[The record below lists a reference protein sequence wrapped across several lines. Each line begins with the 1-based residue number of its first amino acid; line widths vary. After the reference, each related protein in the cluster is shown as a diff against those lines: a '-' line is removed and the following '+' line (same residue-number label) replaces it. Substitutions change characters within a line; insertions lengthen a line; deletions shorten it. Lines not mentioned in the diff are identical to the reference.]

1 MKRLLLLTIPI
12 VLVMLA
18 AGCSSGKKHHNMAMP
33 DPQSFNA
40 HFGDMDADG
49 DDLVN
54 GEEFAAHFQNA
65 DQKVFTA
72 IDLNQDGNIDHDEW
86 HEFKAA
92 HGLKHHE

>member
-1 MKRLLLLTIPI
+1 MKRLLLLTIPL

-18 AGCSSGKKHHNMAMP
+18 VGCSSGKKYHSTAMP

-49 DDLVN
+49 DGLVSWD
-54 GEEFAAHFQNA
+54 EFSANFEHAEQN
-65 DQKVFTA
+65 VYNA

-92 HGLKHHE
+92 HGLKHIE

>member
-1 MKRLLLLTIPI
+1 MKRLLLITIPI
-12 VLVMLA
+12 VLVMLTV
-18 AGCSSGKKHHNMAMP
+18 GCSSHKKHHSTDIP

-40 HFGDMDADG
+40 HFGDMDANG

-54 GEEFAAHFQNA
+54 WEEFAAHFQNA
-65 DQKVFTA
+65 DQKVFNA

-92 HGLKHHE
+92 HGMKHIE

>member
-1 MKRLLLLTIPI
+1 MKRLLLITIPI

-18 AGCSSGKKHHNMAMP
+18 VGCSSGKKHHSTAMP

-40 HFGDMDADG
+40 HFGDMDANG

-54 GEEFAAHFQNA
+54 WEEFAAHFKNA
-65 DQKVFTA
+65 DQKVFNA

-92 HGLKHHE
+92 HGMKHIE